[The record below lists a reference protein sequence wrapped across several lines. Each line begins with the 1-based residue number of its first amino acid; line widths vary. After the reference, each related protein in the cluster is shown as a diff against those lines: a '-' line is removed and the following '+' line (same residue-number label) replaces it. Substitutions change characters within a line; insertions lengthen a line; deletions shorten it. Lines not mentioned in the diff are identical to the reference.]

1 MGDKAADRDA
11 GVAIK
16 QRQDG
21 IPDRPADVLE
31 INVDSIWTD
40 SGQRLRKLSGSM
52 IYGSIEPKLI
62 ADIGAFRGASGNS
75 DRPGTRDAG
84 KLAYEGSH
92 RPACRGHDH
101 RFTSL
106 GLGSLRP
113 EAPAPVLRVRG
124 GQFFSCGSPAAERR
138 TSDQRGALR
147 QGPKCVGFTTDK
159 GVRVLPLD

>member
-1 MGDKAADRDA
+1 LVEKWEASNTPTIRRLIISRVQIPGEKSVGKRASCLCVLPSCRQPKGADVHQPDHPA
-11 GVAIK
+11 VDVSSS
-16 QRQDG
+16 QRQG
-21 IPDRPADVLE
+21 P
-31 INVDSIWTD
+31 
-40 SGQRLRKLSGSM
+40 
-52 IYGSIEPKLI
+52 
-62 ADIGAFRGASGNS
+62 
-75 DRPGTRDAG
+75 PGTGQDVQPVHSRLE
-84 KLAYEGSH
+84 LAYEGSH
-92 RPACRGHDH
+92 RSACRGHDH